1 MKKIVALLLIL
12 IMLFVTG
19 CDVIEDSL
27 GEIMPGIG
35 SSDTENGGSDSKEP
49 EVGESEDEK
58 YEDDKNEDENPEVEE
73 PECMHNYLAEVT
85 ASTCEDAGYTTYTCN
100 KCGDSYQ
107 SDYVDALGHSYKTE
121 VTKPT
126 CNKDGYT
133 TYTCSSCDYSYVGQG
148 EESIGHSYNAVVT
161 PATCN
166 NGGYT
171 TYTCSVC
178 NYSYADN
185 VVSSLGHSYKSTVT
199 KPTCVDEGYTTYVCI
214 RCADEYTA
222 NVVVALGHDWVDAT
236 TSAPKT
242 CKSCGATEGEKLP
255 SISSEILYV
264 TYINVGQGDSIF
276 IKVGDCDILIDA
288 GYAEYGET
296 VSDYLKNRGVDDIEL
311 MINTHPDAD
320 HCGGLTQVLTDHV
333 VEEVWM
339 SKNTNKSTAAYKNF
353 VSAVKKEGLTAKQP
367 DAGYVYTYKCM
378 TMTVLYND
386 IGSDVNNSSIVV
398 MIEYGS
404 YRFLMTGDIGE
415 EVETKLVNARV
426 DLSCD
431 VLKVGHHGS
440 KYSST
445 DAFLAATGAD
455 YGVICVGQNDYG
467 HPTSAALNRLSKAK
481 IKVYR
486 TDLNGNVVFS
496 TNGESL
502 TIPGGTTVSRD
513 ADASSARSTN
523 NSEYYVSII
532 EIKAFRL
539 YVRSKSDVM

>member
-19 CDVIEDSL
+19 CDVIGDSL
-27 GEIMPGIG
+27 SAIMPDGG
-35 SSDTENGGSDSKEP
+35 SSDTSDDNTDSPDSPADNEPGEP
-49 EVGESEDEK
+49 EVT
-58 YEDDKNEDENPEVEE
+58 
-73 PECMHNYLAEVT
+73 HNYSAVVT
-85 ASTCEDAGYTTYTCN
+85 APTCVSAGYTTYTCN
-100 KCGDSYQ
+100 ECGDT
-107 SDYVDALGHSYKTE
+107 YVDDRVFALGHNYLVVVTE
-121 VTKPT
+121 PT
-126 CNKDGYT
+126 CEADGYTTCTCMVCDHSYVHEYVPCLDHRYDTVVTEATCTSDGYT
-133 TYTCSSCDYSYVGQG
+133 TYTCSECEASYVGDPVQA
-148 EESIGHSYNAVVT
+148 Y
-161 PATCN
+161 
-166 NGGYT
+166 
-171 TYTCSVC
+171 
-178 NYSYADN
+178 
-185 VVSSLGHSYKSTVT
+185 GHSYKSTVT
-199 KPTCVDEGYTTYVCI
+199 KPTCEADGYTTYSCTS
-214 RCADEYTA
+214 CGEEYTA
-222 NVVVALGHDWVDAT
+222 NPVAALGHDWIDAT

-242 CKSCGATEGEKLP
+242 CKTCGATEGEKLP
-255 SISSEILYV
+255 DTSSEIMYV

-288 GYAEYGET
+288 GYAEYGTT
-296 VSDYLKNRGVDDIEL
+296 VSNYLKNSDVDDIEL

-415 EVETKLVNARV
+415 EVETKLVNAKV

-513 ADASSARSTN
+513 ADASSARSRN
-523 NSEYYVSII
+523 SSEYYVSVI

-539 YVRSKSDVM
+539 YARSKSDVM